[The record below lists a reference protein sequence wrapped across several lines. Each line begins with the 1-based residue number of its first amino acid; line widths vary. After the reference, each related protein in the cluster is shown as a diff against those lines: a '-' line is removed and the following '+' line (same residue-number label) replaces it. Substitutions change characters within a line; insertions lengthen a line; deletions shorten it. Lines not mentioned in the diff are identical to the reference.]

1 MYVHQVCVPVET
13 KRGGGSLGTEVGVG
27 CEPKHLYIS
36 LQTSCHVELGIKARS
51 HGGAAAGAL
60 LSH

>member
-13 KRGGGSLGTEVGVG
+13 KRGSGSLGTEVRDG

-51 HGGAAAGAL
+51 PGAAAGAL